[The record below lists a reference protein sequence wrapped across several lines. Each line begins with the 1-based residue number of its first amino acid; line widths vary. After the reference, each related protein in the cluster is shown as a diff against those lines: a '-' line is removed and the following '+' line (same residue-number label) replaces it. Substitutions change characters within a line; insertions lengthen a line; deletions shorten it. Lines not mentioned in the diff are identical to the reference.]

1 MGNDAEKIAKLEEKA
16 AKYSEKIQ
24 KWENFDRG
32 VQAWGGAMDK
42 VYDRIDV
49 GKTAAR
55 ISSKLP
61 VRVLTF
67 NIGGQ
72 TTPNYQT
79 QAETMAAGLSKE
91 KMTSH
96 KTTVSAGWQKMT
108 VGEYRDLYKD
118 RHGLLNKIDAH
129 FNYTNEGK
137 IKGAARQ
144 VILSTESKLITGTQ
158 SGLRAVKSGVIDPTA
173 DFAIRKLREKM
184 ETSDQ
189 TSQRAGLTIIDNSAR
204 AARWS
209 INYVRASSN
218 FERRTLHNAM
228 KNLRND
234 TLTGL
239 YESKITK
246 FTRKSELT
254 EAKLNYSRSQL
265 GGLGGTSAKFS
276 HKEKKAAWKTISGNK
291 NYAFMNT
298 RGQKAENM
306 GRSFGE
312 KRTINKMHR
321 AQRKLYGTK
330 LVKTYDHNELTG
342 KTKMRFRRAVDT
354 SKPKKFKRKRPD
366 GVFKSLSKAGAAA
379 IQSRAFHQMAQS
391 DNYGVQAAEKVS
403 RTAFSQVS
411 RLNAKRK
418 AGREKK
424 FYKKQRKAK
433 MQYEKA
439 NAKLQVQ
446 SSKKSSKK
454 AQKKL
459 LQKNRNAKLFKKQS
473 KAKAAKAAKQA
484 LSKKSLLNVIK
495 NKKVALAAGAA
506 ALLFIVPLIV
516 FMGGGGAT
524 LGTIIPV
531 DDYLISF
538 ADSYFDN
545 KLAALVSDKEKEIRE
560 ENDDVNS
567 VKTVIPKS
575 LKGIKVCTI
584 PAYLSAIHGGEWTK
598 EQAMA
603 DIDKIVE
610 ACYTVKVKKKSVSS
624 GTSSSDEDTEATS
637 DDTSSDT
644 SSKSSTMYNY
654 TLTLKRT
661 KKVKTYI
668 NSELSKEKEQKE
680 DYDDLMEERG
690 GHQTLS
696 PFSVDKNKFVSAD
709 SKNYYTFPTSSLPEH
724 FTHISGKID
733 VIASGNG
740 TITGCSDGKLV
751 ITYEE
756 EGFTVTYQSTS
767 ISASGFTVGN
777 EVIKGEGLFSASDG
791 LYLST
796 YNEEEKCYINPYYIF
811 STISEEI
818 EELLSEDEDDEDDD
832 EGEDEDDW

>member
-1 MGNDAEKIAKLEEKA
+1 MGNDAEKIANLEEKA
-16 AKYSEKIQ
+16 AKYNEKIQ
-24 KWENFDRG
+24 KWGNFGRG
-32 VQAWGGAMDK
+32 VQAWGGAIDK

-49 GKTAAR
+49 GKTVER

-67 NIGGQ
+67 NIGGH

-96 KTTVSAGWQKMT
+96 NTTVKAGWQKMT

-173 DFAIRKLREKM
+173 DFAMRKLRDKM
-184 ETSDQ
+184 QDSDQ

-204 AARWS
+204 AARWTV
-209 INYVRASSN
+209 NYVRESSN

-306 GRSFGE
+306 GRSFSE

-342 KTKMRFRRAVDT
+342 KTKMRFRRAIDT

-459 LQKNRNAKLFKKQS
+459 LQKKRNAKLFKKQS

-506 ALLFIVPLIV
+506 ALLFIVPLVV
-516 FMGGGGAT
+516 FMGGGAGST
-524 LGTIIPV
+524 LGTVIPV
-531 DDYLISF
+531 DDALIAF

-545 KLAALVSDKEKEIRE
+545 KLKALVSEKEKEIRE
-560 ENDDVNS
+560 NNDDVNS
-567 VKTVIPKS
+567 VKTVIPSK

-598 EQAMA
+598 EEAMA
-603 DIDKIVE
+603 DIDKLVE
-610 ACYTVKVKKKSVSS
+610 ACYTTKVKTKAVSS
-624 GTSSSDEDTEATS
+624 GTSDDEDDEATS
-637 DDTSSDT
+637 DNTSSSSSS
-644 SSKSSTMYNY
+644 SSKKYNY
-654 TLTLKRT
+654 TVTLKCT
-661 KKVKTYI
+661 KKVKNYI
-668 NSELSKEKEQKE
+668 SSVLSKEQKE

-690 GHQTLS
+690 GHQSLS
-696 PFSVDKNKFVSAD
+696 PFAADVKKFVSAD

-724 FTHISGKID
+724 FTHISGKMD

-740 TITGCSDGKLV
+740 KITGCSDGKLV
-751 ITYEE
+751 IMYEE
-756 EGFTVTYQSTS
+756 EGYNVTYQSPS

-777 EVIKGEGLFSASDG
+777 EVIMGEGLFSVSDG

-796 YNEEEKCYINPYYIF
+796 YNVEEKCFINPYYIF
-811 STISEEI
+811 STVSEEI
-818 EELLSEDEDDEDDD
+818 EEMLSEDEDDEDEDD
-832 EGEDEDDW
+832 DDEDD

>member
-1 MGNDAEKIAKLEEKA
+1 MGNDAENIAKLEEKA

-32 VQAWGGAMDK
+32 VQAWGGAIDK
-42 VYDRIDV
+42 IYDRIDV
-49 GKTAAR
+49 GKTVER

-67 NIGGQ
+67 NIGEH
-72 TTPNYQT
+72 TTSNYQT
-79 QAETMAAGLSKE
+79 QSETMAAGLSKE

-96 KTTVSAGWQKMT
+96 KTSVNAGWQKMT

-158 SGLRAVKSGVIDPTA
+158 SSVRAVKDGVIAPTA
-173 DFAIRKLREKM
+173 EFAISKLRDKIQD
-184 ETSDQ
+184 SDQ
-189 TSQRAGLTIIDNSAR
+189 TSQRAGLIIIDNSAR

-209 INYVRASSN
+209 VNYVRASSN

-342 KTKMRFRRAVDT
+342 KTKMRFRRAINT

-366 GVFKSLSKAGAAA
+366 GVFKSLSKVGAAA

-391 DNYGVQAAEKVS
+391 DNYSVQAAEKVS

-424 FYKKQRKAK
+424 FYKKQRKAR

-446 SSKKSSKK
+446 SSKRSSKK

-459 LQKNRNAKLFKKQS
+459 LQKKRNAKLFKKQS

-484 LSKKSLLNVIK
+484 LSEKSLLNVLK
-495 NKKVALAAGAA
+495 NKKIALAAAAA

-516 FMGGGGAT
+516 FMGGGGSS

-531 DDYLISF
+531 DDYLIAF

-545 KLAALVSDKEKEIRE
+545 KLKALVTEKEKEIRE
-560 ENDDVNS
+560 NNDDVNS
-567 VKTVIPKS
+567 VKTVIPSK

-598 EQAMA
+598 EEAMA
-603 DIDKIVE
+603 DIDKLVE
-610 ACYTVKVKKKSVSS
+610 ACYTTKVKTKAVSS
-624 GTSSSDEDTEATS
+624 GTSDDEEDEATS
-637 DDTSSDT
+637 DNTSSSSSS
-644 SSKSSTMYNY
+644 SSKKYNY
-654 TLTLKRT
+654 TVTLKCNQ
-661 KKVKTYI
+661 KVKNYI
-668 NSELSKEKEQKE
+668 ASALSKEQKE

-690 GHQTLS
+690 GHQTLT

-751 ITYEE
+751 IMYEE

-767 ISASGFTVGN
+767 ISASGFTVGK
-777 EVIKGEGLFSASDG
+777 EVIKGEGLFSVSDG

-796 YNEEEKCYINPYYIF
+796 YNDEEKCYINPYYIF

-818 EELLSEDEDDEDDD
+818 EELLSEDDDD
-832 EGEDEDDW
+832 EDEDDW